1 MGERESYLLTYFNGC
16 TLPEEMS
23 FPAEGYRLFRDTSRE
38 ASAAAQWEPPGVG
51 SRALW
56 DLASTHLSLCGDCVG
71 LSLRLGVSRT
81 EDVWGH
87 QVLLS
92 GFRRFLSRAM

>member
-1 MGERESYLLTYFNGC
+1 MAAHCPRRC
-16 TLPEEMS
+16 
-23 FPAEGYRLFRDTSRE
+23 LFQQRDTGFLE
-38 ASAAAQWEPPGVG
+38 IHQEKASAAAKWEPPGVG
-51 SRALW
+51 SRGLW
-56 DLASTHLSLCGDCVG
+56 DLASTHLSLCGDCMG
-71 LSLRLGVSRT
+71 LSLTLGVSRT